1 MKRRSGEVAQ
11 VSTGVSEAAPV
22 HPTGVPAGGWRAAL
36 DAVLADPAQPRLVFQ
51 PIVDLRRGVVAGYEA
66 LSRFDGP
73 AGCGPDRWF
82 AMADKLGVGARLEA
96 RVVAAA
102 LRARADLPP
111 HRFLSVNVS
120 PHLLTEP
127 ELADLL
133 LSAHDLSGLVLELT
147 EHVPVEDT
155 GPLVELLDRLRAVGA
170 AIALDDAGSGYSG
183 LQQLALLRPDFVKL
197 DRALVDHADRD
208 EAKLALAELLG
219 TYAGRLDA
227 WLLVEGIER
236 PEELE
241 AFVRL
246 GVPLA
251 QGYLLARPGPGW
263 PELDPGVADRLR
275 VLASRAALVDQVA
288 PLPEVA
294 PSVRSADPAG
304 DPAALT
310 AAEALL
316 AADPGLDV
324 VVAVDDLACPVYLV
338 RAGLRHGDPGLQI
351 VPISLRV
358 RPSAPLAEVATRAMT
373 RVAARR
379 FDPVLCVDE
388 VGRLLGLV
396 RPERMT
402 LRLAELH
409 RGPAPADVPDEP
421 ARCPADTAGRL
432 ISGGPR

>member
-1 MKRRSGEVAQ
+1 MADVVA
-11 VSTGVSEAAPV
+11 GAGRAGAIGDGRAAPTPV
-22 HPTGVPAGGWRAAL
+22 GGWAAAL

-82 AMADKLGVGARLEA
+82 AMADVLGFGPRLEA

-102 LRARADLPP
+102 LRVRADLPP
-111 HRFLSVNVS
+111 HRFLSVNIS

-133 LSAHDLSGLVLELT
+133 LAEDDLSGLVLELT

-155 GPLVELLDRLRAVGA
+155 GPLLRLLDRLRAVGA

-251 QGYLLARPGPGW
+251 QGYLLAEPGPGW
-263 PELDPGVADRLR
+263 PELRPGVSERLQ
-275 VLASRAALVDQVA
+275 AMAAGSAAVDQVA
-288 PLPEVA
+288 ALVEVV
-294 PSVRSADPAG
+294 PTVRSGDPAG

-310 AAEALL
+310 AAADLL
-316 AADPGLDV
+316 AADPGLDL
-324 VVAVDDLACPVYLV
+324 VVAVDDLGCPVHLI
-338 RAGLRHGDPGLQI
+338 RPGSRDDEPGTDVQLMP
-351 VPISLRV
+351 VSLRV
-358 RPSAPLAEVATRAMT
+358 RPAAQLVDVATRAMT

-388 VGRLLGLV
+388 LGRLLGLV
-396 RPERMT
+396 RAERMT
-402 LRLAELH
+402 LRLAELYGGADVAPT
-409 RGPAPADVPDEP
+409 RPVPGPAPAEPLLTSGVP
-421 ARCPADTAGRL
+421 R
-432 ISGGPR
+432 

>member
-1 MKRRSGEVAQ
+1 MAAADGDVSVAPP
-11 VSTGVSEAAPV
+11 APE
-22 HPTGVPAGGWRAAL
+22 GGWGAAL
-36 DAVLADPAQPRLVFQ
+36 DAVLGDPARPRLVYQ
-51 PIVDLRRGVVAGYEA
+51 PIVDLRRGVIAGYEA

-82 AMADKLGVGARLEA
+82 AAADALGLGARLEA

-102 LRARADLPP
+102 LRARADLPE
-111 HRFLSVNVS
+111 RCFLSVNVS

-127 ELADLL
+127 ELADVLL
-133 LSAHDLSGLVLELT
+133 AADDLTGLVLELT

-155 GPLVELLDRLRAVGA
+155 GPLIALLDRLRTVGA
-170 AIALDDAGSGYSG
+170 AVALDDAGSGYSG

-263 PELDPGVADRLR
+263 PSLAPDVAARLQ
-275 VLASRAALVDQVA
+275 AMAARQSAVEQVA
-288 PLPEVA
+288 PLVEAVPM
-294 PSVRSADPAG
+294 VRPADLVG
-304 DPAALT
+304 DPAAT
-310 AAEALL
+310 VAAAELL
-316 AADPGLDV
+316 VADPGLDLV
-324 VVAVDDLACPVYLV
+324 VTVDDRGYPLHLLRPGQRDTEPGADVQVVPV
-338 RAGLRHGDPGLQI
+338 
-351 VPISLRV
+351 SLRV
-358 RPSAPLAEVATRAMT
+358 RPSAQLVEVVTRAMT

-379 FDPVLCVDE
+379 FDPVLCVDDT
-388 VGRLLGLV
+388 GRLLGVV
-396 RPERMT
+396 RVERMT
-402 LRLAELH
+402 LRLAELYSGADLPPAPTPSSNPAPTT
-409 RGPAPADVPDEP
+409 GPAPAVAAPTP
-421 ARCPADTAGRL
+421 GATR
-432 ISGGPR
+432 